1 VPAELHNAET
11 LIHGYL
17 GYAGVV
23 PAATDAM
30 ERGLSALR
38 KALHAS

>member
-1 VPAELHNAET
+1 VSTQVHNAET

-17 GYAGVV
+17 AYAGVV

-30 ERGLSALR
+30 ARGLSALR
-38 KALHAS
+38 EALHAT

>member
-1 VPAELHNAET
+1 
-11 LIHGYL
+11 
-17 GYAGVV
+17 VV

-38 KALHAS
+38 EALHTTS

>member
-1 VPAELHNAET
+1 MQLDNAET

-23 PAATDAM
+23 PAATEAA

-38 KALHAS
+38 NALHG